1 LSWQGFF
8 SNGILHVRNGLR
20 GKYPSVMSVWQQWWK
35 DEHAQLGIKCVP
47 LIIEYH
53 ENYGKIPGDDIQQL
67 ERPLTCCGASAVM
80 HGYYEIVE
88 GRVAHAKDFSYDH
101 INEIRLFLADSII
114 EHGISNDLLDHRVS
128 PNDFDAFCRQKYESD
143 ASSKADIEV
152 MDRAYD
158 ELSKK
163 EIIDLQDL
171 QDKH

>member
-1 LSWQGFF
+1 
-8 SNGILHVRNGLR
+8 
-20 GKYPSVMSVWQQWWK
+20 M
-35 DEHAQLGIKCVP
+35 
-47 LIIEYH
+47 
-53 ENYGKIPGDDIQQL
+53 PGDDIQQL
-67 ERPLTCCGASAVM
+67 ERPLTSCGASAVM

-88 GRVAHAKDFSYDH
+88 GRVAHAEDFSYDH